1 MRLEQSIGFITEEYF
16 KQHQAVWVGIIL
28 AIALTA
34 CGTNRQSIVQQPS
47 PDITTAVSPTA
58 PTPAPV
64 RSSRSPET
72 LQPNAS
78 SSVQIALAQSLQNGE
93 NSQQQQAAQVIRHYY
108 DAINQKDYKRAYA
121 DWANNGTASQ
131 QSFQQFKKG
140 FADAASVKVDIGEPG
155 RINGAVGSLYVD
167 IPVTI
172 TATTVNGTTQHFTGS
187 YTLKRIN
194 DVPGSTQKQRI
205 WHLYSA
211 KITPVN

>member
-1 MRLEQSIGFITEEYF
+1 MNLQKSLGFITREYF
-16 KQHQAVWVGIIL
+16 KQHQAVWIGIIL
-28 AIALTA
+28 TIALTA
-34 CGTNRQSIVQQPS
+34 CGTNRQPTVQQSS
-47 PDITTAVSPTA
+47 PDITTAASSTA

-64 RSSRSPET
+64 RSPRSPET

-78 SSVQIALAQSLQNGE
+78 SSPQIALAQSVQNGG
-93 NSQQQQAAQVIRHYY
+93 NSQQLQAAQVIRHYY

-121 DWANNGTASQ
+121 DWADNGAASQ
-131 QSFQQFKKG
+131 QSFEQFKQG
-140 FADAASVKVDIGEPG
+140 FADTASVKVDIGEPG
-155 RINGAVGSLYVD
+155 RINGAVGSLYVE

-172 TATTVNGTTQHFTGS
+172 TATTVNGTTQRFTGS

-194 DVPGSTQKQRI
+194 DVPGSTPEQRM

>member
-1 MRLEQSIGFITEEYF
+1 MSLQKSINFITREYF
-16 KQHQAVWVGIIL
+16 KQHPAVWVGIIL

-58 PTPAPV
+58 PTSAPV
-64 RSSRSPET
+64 HSSRSSET
-72 LQPNAS
+72 PQPNAS
-78 SSVQIALAQSLQNGE
+78 SSPQRDLAQSVQDGE
-93 NSQQQQAAQVIRHYY
+93 NSQQQAAQVIRHYY

-121 DWANNGTASQ
+121 DWADNGTASQ
-131 QSFQQFKKG
+131 QSFEQFKQG
-140 FADAASVKVDIGEPG
+140 FADTASVKVNIGEPG
-155 RINGAVGSLYVD
+155 RINGAVGSLYVEV
-167 IPVTI
+167 PVTI
-172 TATTVNGTTQHFTGS
+172 TATTINGTTQHFTGS

-194 DVPGSTQKQRI
+194 DVPGSTPEQQM

>member
-1 MRLEQSIGFITEEYF
+1 MISISFITNEYF
-16 KQHQAVWVGIIL
+16 KQHRAVWVGTML

-34 CGTNRQSIVQQPS
+34 CGTNRQPIVQQPS
-47 PDITTAVSPTA
+47 LDIKTATSPTA
-58 PTPAPV
+58 PTIATV
-64 RSSRSPET
+64 HSSRTPET

-78 SSVQIALAQSLQNGE
+78 SFPQLALARSVQNDE

-108 DAINQKDYKRAYA
+108 DAINQKDYERAYA
-121 DWANNGTASQ
+121 DWAANGTGSQ
-131 QSFQQFKKG
+131 QSFEQFKKG
-140 FADAASVKVDIGEPG
+140 FTDTASVKVEIGEPG
-155 RINGAVGSLYVD
+155 SINGAVGSLYVE

-194 DVPGSTQKQRI
+194 DVPGSTPEQRI

-211 KITPVN
+211 KITPVH